1 MFGKLLLALCVLSFC
16 AWSAGEEKAAPAEQA
31 ELKTLTLVTYN
42 VFEHPVEEEKRAPA
56 LLRLLKDSKADLLA
70 LQEAQPWFMARLQKE
85 EWIKEYKIAQ
95 PKTKSGE
102 PCELCL
108 LSKIPLEKVEYLELP
123 GRLGR
128 GALIVRCKSGSRS
141 MALATVHLE
150 SFLEDGPVRAKQLEA
165 VFPKLKDADDA
176 VLLGDFNFGDGEKEA
191 ESLDKGFTDLWTALH
206 PKEPGYTWD
215 KEASPM
221 ARQGSFPDEKSRRLD
236 RILVRSE
243 HWKAKELSLLGDRP
257 VSEKEKDL
265 FPSDH
270 FGLMARLEF
279 QPPPPPE
286 HKPPTK

>member
-1 MFGKLLLALCVLSFC
+1 
-16 AWSAGEEKAAPAEQA
+16 
-31 ELKTLTLVTYN
+31 
-42 VFEHPVEEEKRAPA
+42 VEEEKRTPA
-56 LLRLLKDSKADLLA
+56 LLRLLKDSKADLMA

-85 EWIKEYKIAQ
+85 EWIKDYKIAQ

-102 PCELCL
+102 PCELCV
-108 LSKIPLEKVEYLELP
+108 LSKIPLEKVIYLELP

-128 GALIVRCKSGSRS
+128 GALIVRCKIGGRS
-141 MALATVHLE
+141 VALATVHLE

-176 VLLGDFNFGDGEKEA
+176 VLLGDFNFGDGEKETA
-191 ESLDKGFTDLWTALH
+191 SLEKSFTDLWNALH

-221 ARQGSFPDEKSRRLD
+221 ALQGSFPDEKSRRLD
-236 RILVRSE
+236 RILVRSGY
-243 HWKAKELSLLGDRP
+243 WKAKDISLLGDHP

-270 FGLMARLEF
+270 FGLTATLEIRKPS
-279 QPPPPPE
+279 PPAAE
-286 HKPPTK
+286 DKKP